1 MIMHICR
8 YILHTYIH
16 TPIHIHTHTNSYYYT
31 YIHTHTYTYIYIHTH
46 IRIRTR
52 THTYIH
58 THIRIHMHIIIHTH
72 TYSFTHTYR
81 GRHNYLTDTYIST
94 YSHTYRRFT
103 HIIQRCASTRTN
115 ECGVI
120 SSDIICIDQ
129 SQHKSLA
136 TRVVDRVYAC
146 GLFYSQRR
154 KLKC

>member
-8 YILHTYIH
+8 DILHTYIH
-16 TPIHIHTHTNSYYYT
+16 RPIHTHTHTNSYYYT

-58 THIRIHMHIIIHTH
+58 TYAYTCTLLYIHIHTR
-72 TYSFTHTYR
+72 SHTYR

-103 HIIQRCASTRTN
+103 HIIRRCASTRTN